1 MVNRSGKVRQET
13 NKANIPAMTLAQYCP
28 DLQSW
33 PQRWQYDEH
42 DIPIGHEIVEC
53 FSPFLLDLLGSDLAP
68 KTLRRHRDNLW
79 LLGGELIRRR
89 YEDTRLKKLSAQQAI
104 AELIEP
110 DGGPL
115 IWPRI
120 SQTEQDSVDA
130 TCRRLYRF
138 LEAQEKP
145 AAKR

>member
-1 MVNRSGKVRQET
+1 M
-13 NKANIPAMTLAQYCP
+13 ANIAATTLAQYCP
-28 DLQSW
+28 DLESW
-33 PQRWQYDEH
+33 PQRWHYDE
-42 DIPIGHEIVEC
+42 DDLPIGRDIVEC
-53 FSPFLLDLLGSDLAP
+53 LRPFLLDLLSRELTS

-89 YEDTRLKKLSAQQAI
+89 YEDTRLKKLPAQEAI

-120 SQTEQDSVDA
+120 SQTDQDSLDA

-138 LEAQEKP
+138 LEAREKP
-145 AAKR
+145 AAKG

>member
-1 MVNRSGKVRQET
+1 MT
-13 NKANIPAMTLAQYCP
+13 DTTAMTLAQYCP
-28 DLQSW
+28 DLESW

-42 DIPIGHEIVEC
+42 DIPIGRDIVEC
-53 FSPFLLDLLGSDLAP
+53 LRPFLLDLLTRELSP

-89 YEDTRLKKLSAQQAI
+89 YDDTRLKKLPAQQAI

-120 SQTEQDSVDA
+120 SQTDQDSMDA

-138 LEAQEKP
+138 LEAREKP

>member
-1 MVNRSGKVRQET
+1 MSNKSRNVSQET
-13 NKANIPAMTLAQYCP
+13 TMANIAATTLAQYCP
-28 DLQSW
+28 DLESW
-33 PQRWQYDEH
+33 PQRWQYDE
-42 DIPIGHEIVEC
+42 DDLPMGRDIVEC
-53 FSPFLLDLLGSDLAP
+53 LRPFLLDLLSRELTP

-89 YEDTRLKKLSAQQAI
+89 YEDTRLKKLPAQEAI

-120 SQTEQDSVDA
+120 SQTDQDSLDA

-138 LEAQEKP
+138 LEAREKP
-145 AAKR
+145 AAKG